1 MSRYSDGLFQ
11 INSVTNGFMRSLRA
25 YAALGVI
32 SVAALDELVEFSP
45 IDCTAAAVVTL
56 AASNSDFTVFHATN
70 GHRVQ
75 MGDVIE
81 AMNRSGVPVRIV
93 SDREF
98 TEAFSTALS
107 DEKLSEAVS
116 PLISYQASDQNT
128 VEFFID
134 YDNTFTTKALYRL
147 DFKWPIINEDYL
159 RNVFDS
165 LSSLAFFDEV

>member
-1 MSRYSDGLFQ
+1 M
-11 INSVTNGFMRSLRA
+11 
-25 YAALGVI
+25 
-32 SVAALDELVEFSP
+32 
-45 IDCTAAAVVTL
+45 
-56 AASNSDFTVFHATN
+56 
-70 GHRVQ
+70 
-75 MGDVIE
+75 
-81 AMNRSGVPVRIV
+81 
-93 SDREF
+93 
-98 TEAFSTALS
+98 S